1 MTKKAA
7 KHESVTDRRYEALV
21 KVFEGVPEG
30 DMTVI
35 EPLIREAV
43 YLERQMTDLRKMP
56 FIVSHPANPALQ
68 KSTPAAKQYKETSQS
83 YMNAVRILLG
93 VLRKAD
99 TAAETEL
106 LKKLEEFAI

>member
-7 KHESVTDRRYEALV
+7 KTKNADDGRYEALAR
-21 KVFEGVPEG
+21 VFEGVPDG

-35 EPLIREAV
+35 EPLIREVV
-43 YLERQMTDLRKMP
+43 YLERQMSELRKMP
-56 FIVSHPANPALQ
+56 FIISHPANPALQ

-106 LKKLEEFAI
+106 LKKLEEFSL